1 MKARNGYDIPT
12 SWLKATEQERIDNSN
27 GCGAG
32 WKTAKNWL
40 VRWWKN
46 LLNKI
51 IPEHVWGL
59 YIGDCCNWHD
69 FDFTFLPKDKV
80 NFVKANTRLQFN
92 IELRITLN
100 TKNKLLKWARLRRS
114 KKIKWFVDSKAGW
127 SAFLEG

>member
-1 MKARNGYDIPT
+1 MEARGGYDIPT
-12 SWLKATEQERIDNSN
+12 SWMTATEQERIDNSN

-32 WKTAKNWL
+32 WKSEKNWFK
-40 VRWWKN
+40 RRWKN

-69 FDFTFLPKDKV
+69 FDFTFLEKT
-80 NFVKANTRLQFN
+80 KANFKKANERLYN
-92 IELRITLN
+92 NVKLRIESKTN
-100 TKNKLLKWARLRRS
+100 NRLLKWARLRRA

-127 SAFLEG
+127 EAFLEG